1 MDCSASVRRLLSFL
15 FPFLADSRF
24 ECPMKRRTFR
34 QRLLYHHLP
43 LAVTSATCF
52 LLIFAL
58 VKTTY
63 LPFRLSMGTAY
74 TAAMLLGVTLVLGV
88 LKVLRGET
96 SPVSTD
102 WRRDVGTWAALF
114 GIAHVVIGLQVH
126 APGRMWTYFV
136 YPAEESHSFPLR
148 FDTIG
153 WTNHL
158 GLLAGLLLVFLLVLS
173 NDWSL
178 RRLGA
183 RRWKGFQRWNYALFG
198 LVLAHGVF
206 YQILEKRDAGWVI
219 GLAVLSVLVIGLQ
232 LEGFRRR
239 RKQRQAR
246 DPQ

>member
-1 MDCSASVRRLLSFL
+1 
-15 FPFLADSRF
+15 
-24 ECPMKRRTFR
+24 MKRRTFR

-43 LAVTSATCF
+43 LAIISAACF

-102 WRRDVGTWAALF
+102 WRRDVGIWAALF
-114 GIAHVVIGLQVH
+114 GLAHVVIGLQVH
-126 APGRMWTYFV
+126 APGRMSTYFV

-153 WTNHL
+153 WANHL

-178 RRLGA
+178 SPDYSHPSIQRL
-183 RRWKGFQRWNYALFG
+183 F
-198 LVLAHGVF
+198 
-206 YQILEKRDAGWVI
+206 
-219 GLAVLSVLVIGLQ
+219 
-232 LEGFRRR
+232 
-239 RKQRQAR
+239 
-246 DPQ
+246 